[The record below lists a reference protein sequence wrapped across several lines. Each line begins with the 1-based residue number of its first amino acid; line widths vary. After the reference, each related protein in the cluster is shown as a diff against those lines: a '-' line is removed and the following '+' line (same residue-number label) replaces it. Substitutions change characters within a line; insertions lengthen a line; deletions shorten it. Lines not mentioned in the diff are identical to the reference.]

1 VNKQQRVRP
10 TKYDIISGPEG
21 PVLPFEVAA
30 SVNFELLS
38 GKWMTLDTNNR
49 ADISSATDTAILGWA
64 LVGDW
69 TTSSTA
75 GRDVISVNI
84 NHDIIGEMPL
94 DAARTEAQLKGY
106 IGETCDIV
114 VTSNIQYADYDASS
128 IDILEIMGYRYY
140 GSASGEQT
148 LLCRVYLANLTT
160 KGGVA

>member
-1 VNKQQRVRP
+1 MPKQQRARR
-10 TKYDIISGPEG
+10 TKYDITHGLTCPTIEFSA
-21 PVLPFEVAA
+21 AA

-38 GKWMTLDTNNR
+38 GRWIVIDTNNR
-49 ADISSATDTAILGWA
+49 ADLAGATDTNIIGWA
-64 LVGDW
+64 LAGDW

-75 GRDVISVNI
+75 GRDDVVVVVNR
-84 NHDIIGEMPL
+84 DIICEMPL

-106 IGETCDIV
+106 VGETCDIV
-114 VTSNIQYADYDASS
+114 VTSNIQYADYDASA

-148 LLCRVYLANLTT
+148 LLCRLYLPNVTA